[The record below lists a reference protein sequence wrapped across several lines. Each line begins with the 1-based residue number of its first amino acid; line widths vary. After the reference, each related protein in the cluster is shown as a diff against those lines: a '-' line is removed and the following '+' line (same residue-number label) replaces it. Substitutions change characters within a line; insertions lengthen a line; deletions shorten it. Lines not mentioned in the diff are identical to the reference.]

1 MIKGITVKLHVREK
15 TGVDEFGAPVYTDGI
30 VDVENILV
38 SPVSSVDNI
47 NNTSLY
53 GKTATYQLAIPK
65 GDTHTWEDTTVEFF
79 GDTWHTFGFEY
90 AGIDE
95 NIPGPWNAKVQV
107 ERHG

>member
-1 MIKGITVKLHVREK
+1 MITGITVKLHVRQK
-15 TGVDEFGAPVYTDGI
+15 TGEDEFGAPVYTDAV
-30 VDVENILV
+30 VDVDNVLV
-38 SPVSSVDNI
+38 APVSSVANI

-79 GDTWHTFGFEY
+79 NQKWHTFGFEY

>member
-1 MIKGITVKLHVREK
+1 MINGITVKLHVHEK
-15 TGVDEFGAPVYTDGI
+15 TGEDELGAPIYTDDT
-30 VDVENILV
+30 VDVKNVLV

-65 GDTHTWEDTTVEFF
+65 GDTHVWEDTTVEFF
-79 GDTWHTFGFEY
+79 GGTWRTFGFEY

>member
-1 MIKGITVKLHVREK
+1 MINGITVKLHVHEK
-15 TGVDEFGAPVYTDGI
+15 TGEDELGAPIYTDDT
-30 VDVENILV
+30 VDVKNVLV

-65 GDTHTWEDTTVEFF
+65 RDTHVWEDTTVEFF
-79 GDTWHTFGFEY
+79 NQKWHTFGFEFS
-90 AGIDE
+90 GIDE